1 MAAKFEILQSRGG
14 QFRWVLTSQGR
25 VLARSDPYA
34 GRAACLRA
42 MESFRKAAPA
52 ATVVDQTVKPARATS
67 PKPTSAR
74 VAHTTG
80 RVMGKAAAKVA
91 EVPSLAV
98 EAARKVVGAGR

>member
-1 MAAKFEILQSRGG
+1 MAAKFEILESTRGK
-14 QFRWVLTSQGR
+14 FRWVLVSQGR

-52 ATVVDQTVKPARATS
+52 AAVVDQTVKPAKVTS
-67 PKPTSAR
+67 PKPPSAR
-74 VAHTTG
+74 VARTTG

-98 EAARKVVGAGR
+98 EAAKKVVGVGR